1 MSEVVDKLNKVK
13 DKESFIE
20 FVRQLIKDQDLN
32 ESEWENKDIYSY
44 LEAASAWLI
53 DSKRDLDDNPWK
65 LFAEMLYSGKIY
77 E

>member
-1 MSEVVDKLNKVK
+1 MSEVIDKLNKVK

-20 FVRQLIKDQDLN
+20 YVRQLIKDCKLN
-32 ESEWENKDIYSY
+32 EVEWENNNIYSY
-44 LEAASAWLI
+44 LEAAAAWLI

-65 LFAEMLYSGKIY
+65 LFAEILYSGKIY